1 VSLKIP
7 QDGNGLA
14 GRAAPR
20 ARKTAEL
27 VAREIVCDI
36 VDQHLEPGEMLPGE
50 QAMRARYG
58 VGRPALRE
66 AIRVLEVHG
75 LLRMKPGPGGGPV
88 IGTVRPRAFGEMA
101 SLFFTLA
108 GTSFRELVGAR
119 LELEPLAARLAAEQH
134 DATALRHLRVL
145 VECDGAIDVADDAEY
160 ARIAHD
166 FHAAIT
172 DACGNRVLSLMCSG
186 LLELYEDRAEIPII
200 PRDQRVAALRSRRA
214 IVDAIEAADPA
225 QAETL
230 MKASLAFVLC
240 RLEQLGP
247 EVLDAV
253 IDWA

>member
-7 QDGNGLA
+7 QGDNGLA
-14 GRAAPR
+14 DRAPPR
-20 ARKTAEL
+20 TRKTAEL

-75 LLRMKPGPGGGPV
+75 LLRVKPGPGGGPM

-108 GTSFRELVGAR
+108 GTSFRELVEAR
-119 LELEPLAARLAAEQH
+119 LELEPLAARLAAEEH
-134 DATALRHLRVL
+134 DATALRHLRML
-145 VECDGAIDVADDAEY
+145 VECDGKIDVADDEY

-166 FHAAIT
+166 FHATIT

-186 LLELYEDRAEIPII
+186 LLELYEDRVEIPII
-200 PRDQRVAALRSRRA
+200 PRDERVAALRSRRA
-214 IVDAIEAADPA
+214 IVDAIEAADPV